1 MNTRRLNPELIMKR
15 FPLFILMPAFALMI
29 SACKDSEH
37 SLAIRPPVDTVGF
50 ARYKWQVDSVLA
62 RIARFQ
68 PEQLSNAEAAF
79 KPSEE
84 LRVTISPHD
93 DYAYVG
99 YLYPALLQHIG
110 SDVVILFGVGH
121 KARNFG
127 LENKIIFGSFW
138 RWKSPGGSVEVSP
151 LQNSLMKKL
160 PEDMFVI
167 HDSLQTVEHSLEAVI
182 PFLEHYN
189 NDVKI
194 IPIIVPYM
202 SYDRMEAVSAALAP
216 AIAETMHRA
225 GLSWGTGWSIVIS
238 TDAVH
243 YGNEDWGGKN
253 YDRFGVDSAGYRQ
266 TVDYEQHIMYHML
279 AGELSPGKIKAF
291 STCTVLESDYHE
303 YKWTWC
309 GRYSVPLGLLT
320 AYKISEI
327 KNEPLTG
334 IPVGYSTS
342 IANNPI
348 PVSDLGMGVTAPA
361 KLTHWVGYA
370 AVGYR

>member
-1 MNTRRLNPELIMKR
+1 MKH
-15 FPLFILMPAFALMI
+15 FPLFILIPALAVMI
-29 SACKDSEH
+29 SACKESDH
-37 SLAIRPPVDTVGF
+37 SPAIRPPVDTVGF
-50 ARYKWQVDSVLA
+50 AQYKWQVDSLLA

-68 PEQLSNAEAAF
+68 PEQLANAEAVF
-79 KPSEE
+79 TPSEE
-84 LRVTISPHD
+84 LRVAISPHD

-99 YLYPALLQHIG
+99 YLYPALLQHIR
-110 SDVVILFGVGH
+110 SEVVILFGVGH

-127 LENKIIFGSFW
+127 LENKLIFGSFW
-138 RWKSPGGSVEVSP
+138 RWKSPGGSVEVSR

-160 PEDMFVI
+160 PADMFVI
-167 HDSLQTVEHSLEAVI
+167 NDSLQTVEHSLEALI

-189 NDVKI
+189 SDVKI
-194 IPIIVPYM
+194 IPIIVLFM
-202 SYDRMEAVSAALAP
+202 SFERIEDISAALAP
-216 AIAETMHRA
+216 AISETMDKA
-225 GLSWGTGWSIVIS
+225 GLTWGPGWSIVIS

-266 TVDYEQHIMYHML
+266 TVDYEKHIMNQML
-279 AGELSPGKIKAF
+279 AGELSPGNIKAF
-291 STCTVLESDYHE
+291 SKCTVQDSDYHE

-327 KNEPLTG
+327 KKEPLYG
-334 IPVGYSTS
+334 IPAGYSTS